1 MDTPSKRFS
10 AIHIALP
17 FRGAGYI
24 PDGTT
29 DRQAAAFM
37 YEGISAVP
45 PAPPVPVTTKPG
57 GIGHGRKSKYPKR
70 VTVNGKVYT
79 VRSVAEER
87 RLLEEMASQTREHA
101 TILKA
106 LGDEVSAKRAEKKA
120 VAVQA
125 RIDDVAVAYEQ
136 WLAKLRQD
144 DEEILLLLTA

>member
-29 DRQAAAFM
+29 DRQAAAFL
-37 YEGISAVP
+37 YEGISAIP
-45 PAPPVPVTTKPG
+45 PAPPVPVTTKAG
-57 GIGHGRKSKYPKR
+57 GIGHKKKSKYPKR
-70 VTVNGKVYT
+70 VYVNGKVYT
-79 VRSVAEER
+79 VRTVAEER
-87 RLLEEMASQTREHA
+87 RLLEELAAQNREQA
-101 TILKA
+101 AILKA

-125 RIDDVAVAYEQ
+125 RVDTVAIAHEK

-144 DEEILLLLTA
+144 DEELLLLLTA

>member
-24 PDGTT
+24 PDGSA
-29 DRQAAAFM
+29 DRQAVAFL
-37 YEGISAVP
+37 YEGISAIP
-45 PAPPVPVTTKPG
+45 PAPPVPVAKPG
-57 GIGHGRKSKYPKR
+57 GIGHGKKAKYPKR
-70 VTVNGKVYT
+70 VSVNGKVYT

-87 RLLEEMASQTREHA
+87 RLLEELAAQNREQAAS
-101 TILKA
+101 LKA

-125 RIDDVAVAYEQ
+125 RVDTVAIAHEQ

-144 DEEILLLLTA
+144 DEELLLLLTA

>member
-29 DRQAAAFM
+29 DRQAAAYL
-37 YEGISAVP
+37 YEGISAIP
-45 PAPPVPVTTKPG
+45 PAPVPVAKPG
-57 GIGHGRKSKYPKR
+57 GIGHGKKPKYPKR
-70 VTVNGKVYT
+70 VSVNGKVYT

-87 RLLEEMASQTREHA
+87 RLLEELAAQNREQA
-101 TILKA
+101 AILKA

-125 RIDDVAVAYEQ
+125 RVDTVAIAHEQ